1 MKKLHL
7 TASTDDLRP
16 AMNYIQVKNGYCY
29 STDAHVLVKVP
40 VKEVFGDIFSNE
52 DEAYILAKDWKT
64 AKVYAGVHFRKENN
78 LIKVLD
84 KKYNQIGMLE
94 YLTADQFN
102 NSLRGRFPDC
112 EAVLYKPDAVPAAID
127 AIGLDPVK
135 LDSACKAISN
145 SGIAYKLEF
154 YGQNRAVKITYHD
167 SEAVGIVMPC
177 ILN

>member
-7 TASTDDLRP
+7 TASTDVFRP

-40 VKEVFGDIFSNE
+40 VKEVFGDIFTNE

-64 AKVYAGVHFRKENN
+64 AKVYAGVHFRKEGN

-94 YLTADQFN
+94 YLTADQFAN
-102 NSLRGRFPDC
+102 KVGRYPDC
-112 EAVLYKPDAVPAAID
+112 DFVIYGPDAVPAAVD
-127 AIGLDPVK
+127 TIGLDPEK
-135 LDSACKAISN
+135 LDAACKAISN
-145 SGIAYKLEF
+145 SGIGYKLQF
-154 YGQNRAVKITYHD
+154 YGQRKAVKVTYHD
-167 SEAVGIVMPC
+167 SEAVAVVMPC
-177 ILN
+177 MLN

>member
-40 VKEVFGDIFSNE
+40 VAEVFGDIFTNE
-52 DEAYILAKDWKT
+52 DEAYILAKDWKSQ
-64 AKVYAGVHFRKENN
+64 KVYAGVHFRKENN

-84 KKYNQIGMLE
+84 KKYNQIGVLE
-94 YLTADQFN
+94 YLTPEQFN

-127 AIGLDPVK
+127 AIALDPEK
-135 LDSACKAISN
+135 LEAACKAISN
-145 SGIAYKLEF
+145 SGIGYKLQF
-154 YGQNRAVKITYHD
+154 YGQNKAVKVTYHD
-167 SEAVGIVMPC
+167 SEAVAVVMPC
-177 ILN
+177 MLN